1 MSLKQSIIQGKERR
15 KPYRGAKAIE
25 RIGKMKIIRKF
36 AEFVGYALYHG
47 ERFNEW
53 RCPNK
58 KCGFSVS
65 EDYTCCPYCGQ
76 KIKFSEPPKVKVI
89 EISIKR

>member
-1 MSLKQSIIQGKERR
+1 MR
-15 KPYRGAKAIE
+15 AIC
-25 RIGKMKIIRKF
+25 KL
-36 AEFVGYALYHG
+36 AEFVGYTLYHG

-58 KCGFSVS
+58 KCGFQVS

-76 KIKFSEPPKVKVI
+76 KIKFKEPPKVKMI
-89 EISIKR
+89 KISMNEKAEVEE

>member
-1 MSLKQSIIQGKERR
+1 MRF
-15 KPYRGAKAIE
+15 
-25 RIGKMKIIRKF
+25 IRKF
-36 AEFVGYALYHG
+36 AEFIGYTIYHD
-47 ERFNEW
+47 EKFAEW

-76 KIKFSEPPKVKVI
+76 KLKF
-89 EISIKR
+89 